1 MNIGKSLQAIVI
13 GSALVVGHSIS
24 LRIADAQGLDLPQPE
39 TMTKGF
45 KNSPKWSVPLILEFD
60 DTGSKVTTDKPTTHY
75 YTSYP
80 GHAEDSW
87 FKGPADCQIVKMR
100 IPSSHVGF
108 HNGSN
113 NKIGLVVQIP
123 RGNDPVRFQTV
134 ILGPGEFA
142 TVECEGCKDAA
153 AIVPKGAQP
162 TADDFR
168 VTLVLGQIYDS
179 RYDSAKKRWEI
190 AQRSDQ

>member
-1 MNIGKSLQAIVI
+1 MSIGKWLQAIVI
-13 GSALVVGHSIS
+13 GSALIVGHSIS
-24 LRIADAQGLDLPQPE
+24 LRIVGAQHLDLPQPE

-45 KNSPKWSVPLILEFD
+45 RNSPKWSVPLILEFH
-60 DTGSKVTTDKPTTHY
+60 DTGSKVAKDKPTTHY
-75 YTSYP
+75 QANYP
-80 GHAEDSW
+80 GHADDSW
-87 FKGPADCQIVKMR
+87 FKESADCQIVKIR
-100 IPSSHVGF
+100 IPRSHVGF

-113 NKIGLVVQIP
+113 NKIGLVVQIS

-134 ILGPGEFA
+134 VLGPGEFA

-162 TADDFR
+162 KDDDFR